1 MQDNLNYKWGRR
13 DKKQN
18 TLGPNTKQ
26 INKGQGANKIGIR
39 NKRAHAIELEIRL
52 GQNNNIIL
60 QSLKGMYTTKL
71 VRNSHS
77 QDSSFGFVHI
87 GLRP

>member
-1 MQDNLNYKWGRR
+1 MQGNLNYKWGRR

-18 TLGPNTKQ
+18 TLGANTKQ

-60 QSLKGMYTTKL
+60 QRLKGMYTTKL
-71 VRNSHS
+71 VRNSNS
-77 QDSSFGFVHI
+77 
-87 GLRP
+87 R